1 MAMNHQ
7 EIFANHIV
15 EQVGVALAK
24 LPQKTRNDIYAL
36 SFWVSGGDEWLP
48 SLLVSYNTH
57 QQVKENQNDTLE
69 QGDEAK
75 WNFAYWLQ
83 DEAELFCVDLYQN
96 NQELEIWLQH
106 SSFAYTEDEFESIFD
121 DDGNDDVEEKSDKF
135 YQAFVAT
142 QIAVVQ
148 RLFDENVI
156 ADVFGQNIPVIIH
169 ELEYYDEPFSWTER
183 ANPKGLADEFLN
195 YWRNQ

>member
-1 MAMNHQ
+1 MNYQ
-7 EIFANHIV
+7 EIFADKIV
-15 EQVGVALAK
+15 EQIGAALAK
-24 LPQKTRNDIYAL
+24 LPQKTRDDVYAL

-48 SLLVSYNTH
+48 SLLVSYNTY
-57 QQVKENQNDTLE
+57 QQVQENENNTLK
-69 QGDEAK
+69 QDDEAK

-83 DEAELFCVDLYQN
+83 DEAELFCVNLYQN
-96 NQELEIWLQH
+96 NQELETWLQH

-121 DDGNDDVEEKSDKF
+121 DDGNDDVEDKSSEF
-135 YQAFVAT
+135 YEAFVET

-169 ELEYYDEPFSWTER
+169 SLEYYDEPLSWTER

-195 YWRNQ
+195 YWRKQ